1 MVCRLYTT
9 WYCPLVYACVCFCEL
24 LRLLCIICTCVL
36 IQHQYEEVNTVV
48 MESCVK
54 TLAVS
59 LGTLTQLVTNFCQS
73 YEAELQPW
81 VGHRHPPTLGPLG
94 PLCKRTAAHWN
105 HISKVLFTDCT
116 SLQTM
121 TLKICHGCLYQTPTQ
136 AARVLSNVYAF
147 LALPYHTH
155 APHLPGTELWVAGQT
170 LADVGRPAYV
180 APVMLRHFHSIKG
193 IFYPHSWG
201 LLLD

>member
-1 MVCRLYTT
+1 MM
-9 WYCPLVYACVCFCEL
+9 
-24 LRLLCIICTCVL
+24 
-36 IQHQYEEVNTVV
+36 

-105 HISKVLFTDCT
+105 HISKVPLHRLHFITDNDIENL
-116 SLQTM
+116 SWLS
-121 TLKICHGCLYQTPTQ
+121 
-136 AARVLSNVYAF
+136 LSNPPLKVAHVLPYVYAF

-155 APHLPGTELWVAGQT
+155 AP
-170 LADVGRPAYV
+170 R
-180 APVMLRHFHSIKG
+180 LRAQSC
-193 IFYPHSWG
+193 G
-201 LLLD
+201 LLDKH